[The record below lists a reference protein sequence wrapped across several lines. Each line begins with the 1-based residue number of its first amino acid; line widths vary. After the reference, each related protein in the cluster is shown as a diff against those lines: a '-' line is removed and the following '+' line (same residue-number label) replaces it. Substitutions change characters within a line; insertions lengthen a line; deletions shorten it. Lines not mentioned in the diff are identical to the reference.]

1 MNDDTPAPY
10 GEITR
15 RWTQLS
21 EADRDHEARRLLGVT
36 RLQAKIEQ
44 PNATST
50 HYRHL
55 VEAAVAADEVAFAWL
70 ATSHRPLLI
79 ARGRALLRDEPAEW
93 GAAALEVLHTT
104 LHRVDPAEG
113 RWLRST
119 VAQRLSARMNV
130 HIRRHIDRQDREE
143 LTDPTRLHIHL
154 PPDADDRDVHTEL
167 SAALADMLGRLD
179 VPTRGRAARSSR
191 PRVAGDGR
199 RRARAES
206 RGTAP
211 ARHPGTTPSPTPA
224 GTVHADGCLMA
235 PDPPTTVHLAVLT
248 ELHPAS
254 HRPDRVHGVLAWSE
268 DGARHYHPILLAGDP
283 RCLPVGEPRQLSL
296 DLGVL
301 SGPSASSAGLTW
313 RTWSLASIPSD
324 LRHLPP
330 DGAAR
335 ALANQLAA
343 VTA

>member
-55 VEAAVAADEVAFAWL
+55 VEAAVAADEVAFSWL

-130 HIRRHIDRQDREE
+130 HVRRHIDRQDREE

-179 VPTRGRAARSSR
+179 VPTR
-191 PRVAGDGR
+191 DG
-199 RRARAES
+199 
-206 RGTAP
+206 
-211 ARHPGTTPSPTPA
+211 
-224 GTVHADGCLMA
+224 L
-235 PDPPTTVHLAVLT
+235 
-248 ELHPAS
+248 
-254 HRPDRVHGVLAWSE
+254 
-268 DGARHYHPILLAGDP
+268 
-283 RCLPVGEPRQLSL
+283 
-296 DLGVL
+296 
-301 SGPSASSAGLTW
+301 
-313 RTWSLASIPSD
+313 
-324 LRHLPP
+324 
-330 DGAAR
+330 R
-335 ALANQLAA
+335 ALADRQPLETVAAAHGLSHAALRQRVTRARHRLQPQLAPFMRTVA
-343 VTA
+343 